1 MFFSPPSCGN
11 VKSDVFIEIIS
22 AYFVCL
28 NFQQHENMK
37 IKINNANV
45 GISRHVLQVGCFPVQ
60 NMTSSGSLLAHVSV
74 LHPLT
79 AVVSV
84 SVLRFV

>member
-1 MFFSPPSCGN
+1 MGIFCTPKFST
-11 VKSDVFIEIIS
+11 
-22 AYFVCL
+22 Y
-28 NFQQHENMK
+28 ENMT

-45 GISRHVLQVGCFPVQ
+45 SISRHVLQFVCFPVQ
-60 NMTSSGSLLAHVSV
+60 NMTSSGFLLEHVSV
-74 LHPLT
+74 LHSLA

>member
-1 MFFSPPSCGN
+1 
-11 VKSDVFIEIIS
+11 
-22 AYFVCL
+22 
-28 NFQQHENMK
+28 MK

-45 GISRHVLQVGCFPVQ
+45 GISRHVLQVVCFPVQ